1 MAFTLPALPLRLTDA
16 NGNILAGA
24 KMYVFEAGT
33 TTPTDCYTSSA
44 LSVAHPNPL
53 VADSGGMFDEAFFA
67 AGTYKIRFTTAGDA
81 TIWEVDNYT
90 VESSGSQIN
99 FPTAVK
105 TANFSVS
112 ASDRGTVFLCDASG
126 APGLNVICSADS
138 EELTDGF
145 PFFVVNLGATGSVT
159 IQGNGS
165 QTVDGAA
172 SQDITTQYGSVGYV
186 SRGAA
191 GWQSVMK
198 SNLGDFITPVSFAST
213 ITFSSSASVVGGP
226 ILDQSGRLTL
236 TTGVPV
242 LTTDVTAATTL
253 YFTPY
258 KGNRCA
264 LYNGTGW
271 TIGTFSEVSQTLADG
286 SKSPAAAS
294 PSTVYDIFGWADG
307 GTTFR
312 ATRGPAWSSATS
324 RGTGAGTSELE
335 MLHGVWVN
343 KHAITNGPAAQRG
356 VYLGT
361 IQTSGTG
368 TNGQLNMMF
377 APTPAAGGTD
387 NRLDVWNMFNR
398 VTVTSLCRDSTNTWT
413 YSTATTRSANNST
426 SNRVTAVF
434 GLSEDAVG
442 ARYVVPV
449 TSTTSNSMARVGV
462 GRDVTNAF
470 DGIPGQISTQS
481 GSSGF
486 QVIGHDSG
494 QPVGIGSHFFQAL
507 ERAEL
512 GTVTWYGDDA
522 APTITQMALTVEAVM

>member
-24 KMYVFEAGT
+24 KMYVFDAGT

-53 VADSGGMFDEAFFA
+53 VADSGGLFDEAFFA
-67 AGTYKIRFTTAGDA
+67 AGTYKIRFTTSADA
-81 TIWEVDNYT
+81 TVWEVDNYT
-90 VESSGSQIN
+90 VEASGSQVD

-112 ASDRGTVFLCDASG
+112 ADDRGTVFLCDASG
-126 APGLNVICSADS
+126 APGLNIICSADS

-145 PFFVVNLGATGSVT
+145 PFFVVNIGATGSAT

-198 SNLGDFITPVSFAST
+198 SNLGDFITPVSFASS
-213 ITFSSSASVVGGP
+213 ITFASGSSIVGGP
-226 ILDQSGRLTL
+226 LIDPSGRLTL
-236 TTGVPV
+236 TSGTAV
-242 LTTDVTAATTL
+242 LTSDVTAATTL

-258 KGNRCA
+258 KGNRIA

-271 TIGTFSEVSQTLADG
+271 TVGAFSEVSQALSDG

-294 PSTVYDIFGWADG
+294 PSTVYDVFGWLD

-335 MLHGVWVN
+335 LLHGVWVN
-343 KHAITNGPAAQRG
+343 KVAITNGPAAQRG

-361 IQTSGTG
+361 IQTSATG

-377 APTPAAGGTD
+377 APAAAAGGTA
-387 NRLDVWNMFNR
+387 NRLDVWNAHNR
-398 VTVTSLCRDSTNTWT
+398 LPIFSTVRDSTDTWS
-413 YSTATTRSANNST
+413 YATTTWRASNGNNNNRVSFVVGLAEEPISARAMSMGTTSSSGSKIHAGVGYDST
-426 SNRVTAVF
+426 SVDSS
-434 GLSEDAVG
+434 LSGPQTFA
-442 ARYVVPV
+442 
-449 TSTTSNSMARVGV
+449 S
-462 GRDVTNAF
+462 
-470 DGIPGQISTQS
+470 
-481 GSSGF
+481 SSGNAHSNA
-486 QVIGHDSG
+486 IYSG
-494 QPVGIGSHFFQAL
+494 FPGIGSHYLQWL
-507 ERAEL
+507 EIGN
-512 GTVTWYGDDA
+512 GTASTWYGDNGD
-522 APTITQMALTVEAVM
+522 PGTTKSGMIVEGRF